1 MCVYVRACMCV
12 RACVRVCVL
21 LRVVHALPHV
31 YLPLSLGAH
40 AQGRQWDAANLL
52 PVGIF
57 RVWIAFFVQVSQRPL
72 DCLRYARQVRGE
84 TGAPRMRRAEAN
96 FRQRVRQ
103 KF

>member
-1 MCVYVRACMCV
+1 VLLRVVCLRVRV
-12 RACVRVCVL
+12 HVCVL
-21 LRVVHALPHV
+21 LRVLHALPHA
-31 YLPLSLGAH
+31 YLPLSLDAH
-40 AQGRQWDAANLL
+40 AQGRQCDATNLL

-57 RVWIAFFVQVSQRPL
+57 GLWIAFLVQVSQGPL